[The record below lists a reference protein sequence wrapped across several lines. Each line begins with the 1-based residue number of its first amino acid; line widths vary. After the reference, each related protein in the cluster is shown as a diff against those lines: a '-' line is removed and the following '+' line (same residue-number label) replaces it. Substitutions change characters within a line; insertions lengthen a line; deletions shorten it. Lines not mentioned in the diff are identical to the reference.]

1 MLRQISES
9 TIRAMFMNKIL
20 SARGAIIAPSL
31 ACGAAIKVRTADNQD
46 EKVMS
51 LAL

>member
-1 MLRQISES
+1 M
-9 TIRAMFMNKIL
+9 
-20 SARGAIIAPSL
+20 PS
-31 ACGAAIKVRTADNQD
+31 CGAAIKVRTADNQD

>member
-1 MLRQISES
+1 VQHGGIVALNE
-9 TIRAMFMNKIL
+9 
-20 SARGAIIAPSL
+20 
-31 ACGAAIKVRTADNQD
+31 CGAAIKVRTADNQD